1 MQAHTQAADALR
13 PFATVTVLLLLLL
26 LLLLVSRPLIGLTL
40 LGRIACIT

>member
-26 LLLLVSRPLIGLTL
+26 LLLVSRPLIGLTL

>member
-26 LLLLVSRPLIGLTL
+26 VSRPLIGLTL
-40 LGRIACIT
+40 LGHIACIT

>member
-26 LLLLVSRPLIGLTL
+26 LVSRPLIGLTL
-40 LGRIACIT
+40 LDRIACIT

>member
-26 LLLLVSRPLIGLTL
+26 LLVSRPLIGLTL